1 MTMVIKTLQRKIW
14 KKLILYT
21 LPLKEREKLKKT
33 RLDVPEIE
41 ESPRAMD
48 VDEVIE
54 EPSWS
59 KKRLLETRE
68 IVEALVTQEP

>member
-1 MTMVIKTLQRKIW
+1 M
-14 KKLILYT
+14 
-21 LPLKEREKLKKT
+21 LKERENHGKWDKEIL
-33 RLDVPEIE
+33 EIE
-41 ESPRAMD
+41 ESPQAMD